1 MTDNIRRL
9 FKQMDHKTK
18 EEALVCLKKE
28 FNLQSR
34 KLIKNEWIMSGR
46 IPDAY
51 QARTVELFQNL
62 LRKQQI
68 VKMKSPN

>member
-1 MTDNIRRL
+1 MTDNIRRM
-9 FKQMDHKTK
+9 FNQMNHNTK

-34 KLIKNEWIMSGR
+34 KLVKNEWIICGQ

-51 QARTVELFQNL
+51 QGRIVELFQNL
-62 LRKQQI
+62 LRKQQA
-68 VKMKSPN
+68 MKAT